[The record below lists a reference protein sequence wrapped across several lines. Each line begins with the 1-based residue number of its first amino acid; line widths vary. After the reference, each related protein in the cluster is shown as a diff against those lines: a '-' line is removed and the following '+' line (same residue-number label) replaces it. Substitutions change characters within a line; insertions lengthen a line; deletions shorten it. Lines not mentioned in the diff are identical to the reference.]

1 MIITVTLTP
10 ALDKTVILP
19 GFRVDQVN
27 RIQSLRLDPGGKGI
41 NVSKVLLS
49 LGADSLATGILG
61 GGTGRYIENSL
72 REMGIASDF
81 VWVKEETRTNLKVVD
96 PQEHTNTDINEPGT
110 PVAPEVIEA
119 VYRKVEAAASPGDIV
134 VMAGKAPSSAPD
146 TVFADWITRLRS
158 RSVQTY
164 LDADAGLLIEG
175 VKAKPTLIKP
185 NDVELSRLTG
195 REFHG
200 VSEMVQA
207 AGRLVQDGI
216 GTVVVSLGSDGA
228 LFVTGDQALRG
239 YGLRVPVQSTV
250 GAGDS
255 MMAAMAYGAA
265 KGMGFRDTCVLA
277 LAVSAAAVTTPGTQ
291 PAEKHVVDELL
302 KQVQIEEI

>member
-41 NVSKVLLS
+41 NVSKALRT

-96 PQEHTNTDINEPGT
+96 PREHTNTDINEPGT
-110 PVAPEVIEA
+110 PVEPEAIEE
-119 VYRKVEAAASPGDIV
+119 VYRKVEATAGPGDIAV
-134 VMAGKAPSSAPD
+134 LAGKAPSGTPD
-146 TVFADWITRLRS
+146 TVFADWIARLRG
-158 RSVQTY
+158 RGVQTY
-164 LDADAGLLIEG
+164 LDADAGLLVEG
-175 VKAKPTLIKP
+175 VKAGPSLIKP
-185 NDVELSRLTG
+185 NDAELGRLTG
-195 REFHG
+195 KKFQDIG
-200 VSEMVQA
+200 EMARA
-207 AGRLVQDGI
+207 ARRLVHAGV
-216 GTVVVSLGSDGA
+216 GRVVVSLGSEGA
-228 LFVTGDQALRG
+228 LFAAGDQTLRG
-239 YGLRVPVQSTV
+239 RGLRVPVQSTV

-265 KGMGFRDTCVLA
+265 KGMSFRDTCALA

-291 PAEKHVVDELL
+291 PAEKRVAEALL
-302 KQVQIEEI
+302 RQVEFEEI